1 MLAFKCHPSTTYS
14 LQKELRQ
21 MFKEFNKTF
30 EETFWCQENI
40 VKDFEM
46 AEQDY

>member
-1 MLAFKCHPSTTYS
+1 
-14 LQKELRQ
+14 

-30 EETFWCQENI
+30 KEKFWCQKNI

-46 AEQDY
+46 VEQDY